1 MLINKNAISNTY
13 TVEVSI
19 PTGTT
24 SLQFFFPD
32 IPYLRDKMITGF
44 SASSALFG
52 VSTGLQN
59 ISPSA
64 GGLNMFITLATSNGD
79 QFIQNIPVVELHTIF
94 GGSTFYINTNSIMGI
109 APRNVVWTKS
119 FIYFPAAGFTTNTVA
134 QFNIFYLVP

>member
-19 PTGTT
+19 PNGST

-44 SASSALFG
+44 SASSALYG

-59 ISPSA
+59 ISVTS
-64 GGLNMFITLATSNGD
+64 GGLNMFVTLQTFSGE
-79 QFIQNIPVVELHTIF
+79 QFVQNMPVIELHTIF
-94 GGSTFYINTNSIMGI
+94 GGSQFYINTNSITGM
-109 APRNVVWTKS
+109 APRNIVWPKS
-119 FIYFPAAGFTTNTVA
+119 FIYFPSSGFSTNVVA